1 MRLTLASLP
10 IGLSAQAVPIPQVL
24 HLRYN
29 YCEFS
34 FSRSS
39 SIYYYEGDSWVS
51 EHNFGVLTY
60 HPRCC
65 QRLWLKFAAL
75 VSLSPHRQLVERM
88 STCLRLL
95 FLSLSHRSFWSS
107 PWSRAAMGWDLRR
120 HTLNGHPAF
129 CLIASPLPGSFL
141 SSSLSGNSSG
151 LGHSAS

>member
-1 MRLTLASLP
+1 MRPTLVSLP
-10 IGLSAQAVPIPQVL
+10 IGHSAQAVPIPQVL
-24 HLRYN
+24 PLRYN

-39 SIYYYEGDSWVS
+39 SIYYSRGDSWVS
-51 EHNFGVLTY
+51 EHNFRVLTY

-65 QRLWLKFAAL
+65 QHLWLQFAAL
-75 VSLSPHRQLVERM
+75 VSLSPHRQLIERM
-88 STCLRLL
+88 SMSLRLL

-107 PWSRAAMGWDLRR
+107 PWRRAAMGWDLRR
-120 HTLNGHPAF
+120 HTLNEHPAS
-129 CLIASPLPGSFL
+129 CLIASPLPSSFL